1 MKILICEKI
10 LENKRIELK
19 ISGMA
24 CAGCSGAVQKALSK
38 LEGVSSAKV
47 ELAKKTAYVDYDPEK
62 LTLQDLKN
70 AVERSGYKV
79 V

>member
-1 MKILICEKI
+1 MQTDKA
-10 LENKRIELK
+10 IEIK

-24 CAGCSGAVQKALSK
+24 CAGCSGAVEKALSG

-47 ELAKKTAYVDYDPEK
+47 DLAKKTAYVNYNPAKVSIDG
-62 LTLQDLKN
+62 LKK
-70 AVERSGYKV
+70 AVEAAGYRV

>member
-1 MKILICEKI
+1 MP
-10 LENKRIELK
+10 ENKRVEIK

-47 ELAKKTAYVDYDPEK
+47 DLAKKTAYVDYDTAK

-70 AVERSGYKV
+70 AVEASGYKV
-79 V
+79 I

>member
-1 MKILICEKI
+1 MQTD
-10 LENKRIELK
+10 RAIEIE

-24 CAGCSGAVQKALSK
+24 CAGCSGAVEKALSG

-47 ELAKKTAYVDYDPEK
+47 DLAKKTAYVNYNPAKVSIDG
-62 LTLQDLKN
+62 LKK
-70 AVERSGYKV
+70 AVEDAGYRV